1 MGETATSALASKRR
15 AGKSGGKPA
24 ASAEPMA
31 IPLGGAG
38 EETVLN
44 ESGNDQ
50 DGQNDAELRAAELR
64 DAELRDA
71 EMDVVSGRGE
81 LIEPGR
87 ALALADFSPPSVGA
101 GEWLVRFAYRMG
113 VPTSMLSSP
122 MGKAAKPRL
131 LATVSNPLPGD
142 RAAGT
147 ALRAGHF
154 MVHGAKTPIAQI
166 DFAGAGRMTPPLER
180 VVHSFAW
187 LADLEAC
194 APREQ
199 GAPVAERI
207 MGAWLDA
214 NAKPPSKP
222 GKGPA
227 WSVAN
232 AGTRQLNWLVHAP
245 LILSGTDK
253 RLRARILGALTEGAR
268 WLDRNVNRAD
278 DLLGAVAG
286 WCGIVAAGLLL
297 PDGRPRRL
305 YGEAG
310 LIRALGDL
318 MGDDGGV
325 LSRSPLGQMEAIS
338 LLVTLRACYRATR
351 REAPQALDSLIAVLV
366 PPLLA
371 LTHGDGSLGS
381 WQGSWAIDAETIARL
396 VDASGVRTRPLR
408 DVRQW
413 GFQRVVAQ
421 KSLLLFDAAPPP
433 MAKHA
438 RSGCASTLAFE
449 FSQAGHR
456 MIVNCGGGAC
466 AGGLVPVRLE
476 QGLRA
481 TAAHSTLV
489 LDDANSTA
497 ILINGNIGSG
507 VSEVDIDRRTLEG
520 DATSKGGKGSRAT
533 RLEGSHNGYSA
544 RYGLIHR
551 RILILRDDGNELR
564 GEDLLV
570 PKGGKGKRGK
580 VAFAIRFHLG
590 PNIEVGLSE
599 DGQGVGIAL
608 PDGSYW
614 QFRAAGG
621 QVSIEDSFWVDGQGR
636 PVPIQQLVVHGLVSR
651 GGGNFAWLLKKMG

>member
-1 MGETATSALASKRR
+1 MGETAVSDLAPTRSAGD
-15 AGKSGGKPA
+15 AGA
-24 ASAEPMA
+24 AADVMA
-31 IPLGGAG
+31 IPLGDAA
-38 EETVLN
+38 EETTLN
-44 ESGNDQ
+44 ETGGGEPHGAFEVETEAQLS
-50 DGQNDAELRAAELR
+50 E
-64 DAELRDA
+64 
-71 EMDVVSGRGE
+71 GRGE

-87 ALALADFSPPSVGA
+87 ALALADFSPPSLGA
-101 GEWLVRFAYRMG
+101 GEWLVRFAYRLG
-113 VPTSMLSSP
+113 VPGSMLSSP
-122 MGKAAKPRL
+122 LGKTAKPRL
-131 LATVSNPLPGD
+131 LATVSNPLPGS

-154 MVHGAKTPIAQI
+154 MIHGAKTPIAQI

-187 LADLEAC
+187 LSDLEAC

-207 MGAWLDA
+207 ITCWLDA
-214 NAKPPSKP
+214 NPKSPSRP

-227 WSVAN
+227 WSLAN
-232 AGTRQLNWLVHAP
+232 AGARQLNWLVHAP
-245 LILSGTDK
+245 LILSGSDK
-253 RLRARILGALTEGAR
+253 RLRSRVLGAITEGAR
-268 WLDRNVNRAD
+268 WLDRNVGRAE

-286 WCGIVAAGLLL
+286 WCGIVASGLLL

-325 LSRSPLGQMEAIS
+325 LSRSPLGQMEAIA
-338 LLVTLRACYRATR
+338 LLVSLRACYRATR
-351 REAPQALDSLIAVLV
+351 REAPETLDNLIAVLV

-381 WQGSWAIDAETIARL
+381 WQGSWAIDADEIARL
-396 VDASGVRTRPLR
+396 VQASGVRTRPLR

-421 KSLLLFDAAPPP
+421 KGLLLFDAAPPP
-433 MAKHA
+433 MTRHA

-456 MIVNCGGGAC
+456 IVVNCGGAAC

-497 ILINGNIGSG
+497 VLINGKIGSG

-520 DATSKGGKGSRAT
+520 DSADAKAARGSARAT
-533 RLEGSHNGYSA
+533 RLEASHNGYA
-544 RYGLIHR
+544 TRYGLIHR

-570 PKGGKGKRGK
+570 PTGRKGKRGK

-590 PNIEVGLSE
+590 PNIELGLSE

-621 QVSIEDSFWVDGQGR
+621 EVTVEDSIWVDGQGR
-636 PVPIQQLVVHGLVSR
+636 PVPIQQLVVSGLVSR
-651 GGGNFAWLLKKMG
+651 GGGSFAWLLKKMG